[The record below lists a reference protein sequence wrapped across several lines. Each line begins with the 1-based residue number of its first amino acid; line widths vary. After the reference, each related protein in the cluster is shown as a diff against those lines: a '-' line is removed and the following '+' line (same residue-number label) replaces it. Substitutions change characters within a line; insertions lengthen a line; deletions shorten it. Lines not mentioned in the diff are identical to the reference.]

1 MNMSNTD
8 DNVHT
13 ILSRYGDKRTFFKE
27 GSKWFVELH
36 NVMHLRFMAAPEC
49 VDRIQG
55 IDPEGG
61 PYISVGDKLSDF
73 CSKCPPVVI
82 TKIAAVPDT
91 TATYQLT

>member
-1 MNMSNTD
+1 MNDTD
-8 DNVHT
+8 ENVHT
-13 ILSRYGDKRTFFKE
+13 ILSRHGDKRTFFKE
-27 GSKWFVELH
+27 GSKWFVDLH
-36 NVMHLRFMAAPEC
+36 DVMYLRYMAGPEPG
-49 VDRIQG
+49 DGLQG

-73 CSKCPPVVI
+73 CSKCPPAVI